1 MKTLHIFNIDH
12 DYALA
17 DGSHNYTPPIKIRKM
32 RNLYSL
38 FPALYAEKGD
48 MILHLDSDANNLPE
62 KDEDLNR
69 SLKVFKNLIDLKQ
82 LKLVTLQELHNVDF
96 SDTEI
101 APWGW
106 NHTLI
111 YKLLNNGT
119 PANTLPMQVYLDRIR
134 KLSHRSTSIIFFQ
147 KIMQHARQIKY
158 ALESETVLSAFKD
171 LEQPIEIHEVDELWQ
186 LRDKYGLLYLKAP
199 WSSSGRGVMYTKD
212 LTDDQISQWV
222 HGILKKQGS
231 VIVEKAYSR
240 KADFATEWALVNG
253 QPVFLG
259 FSTFETSPR
268 GKFKVN
274 KFGTLDQL
282 DYMPLELITHN
293 THYNDFEASVIL
305 SRVVEAQI
313 YAIKSVLSNSLQLP
327 NHILYLGIDMLIG
340 ENDLINPCVEINLR
354 STMGHVALMVS
365 EQISETTDLKL
376 KNELLKFVAHNGI
389 RLPEI

>member
-147 KIMQHARQIKY
+147 KIMQHGRQNKY
-158 ALESETVLSAFKD
+158 AL
-171 LEQPIEIHEVDELWQ
+171 
-186 LRDKYGLLYLKAP
+186 
-199 WSSSGRGVMYTKD
+199 
-212 LTDDQISQWV
+212 
-222 HGILKKQGS
+222 
-231 VIVEKAYSR
+231 
-240 KADFATEWALVNG
+240 
-253 QPVFLG
+253 
-259 FSTFETSPR
+259 
-268 GKFKVN
+268 
-274 KFGTLDQL
+274 
-282 DYMPLELITHN
+282 
-293 THYNDFEASVIL
+293 
-305 SRVVEAQI
+305 
-313 YAIKSVLSNSLQLP
+313 
-327 NHILYLGIDMLIG
+327 
-340 ENDLINPCVEINLR
+340 
-354 STMGHVALMVS
+354 
-365 EQISETTDLKL
+365 
-376 KNELLKFVAHNGI
+376 
-389 RLPEI
+389 

>member
-1 MKTLHIFNIDH
+1 MRTLHIYNIDH

-17 DGSHNYTPPIKIRKM
+17 NGSHNFTPPVKIRKM

-48 MILHLDSDANNLPE
+48 LILHLDSDANNLPD
-62 KDEDLNR
+62 KDVDINKSYNFFR
-69 SLKVFKNLIDLKQ
+69 NLIELKE
-82 LKLVTLQELHNVDF
+82 LRLVRLDELHQIDF

-111 YKLLNNGT
+111 YKLLNNGVPST
-119 PANTLPMQVYLDRIR
+119 ALPLTVYIDRIR
-134 KLSHRSTSIIFFQ
+134 KLSHRSTSMSFLKYILQF
-147 KIMQHARQIKY
+147 ARNIKY
-158 ALESETVLSAFKD
+158 AMESEIVINAFKD
-171 LEQPIEIHEVDELWQ
+171 ISSPREIHSVEELWSIKD
-186 LRDKYGLLYLKAP
+186 RFGLLYLKAP

-212 LTDDQISQWV
+212 LTDDQIAQWV
-222 HGILKKQGS
+222 HGIISKQGS
-231 VIVEKAYSR
+231 VIVEKAYKR

-274 KFGTLDQL
+274 RFGTLDQL
-282 DYMPLELITHN
+282 DYMPLELITEY
-293 THYNDFEASVIL
+293 TRFNDFEASVIL
-305 SRVVEAQI
+305 SRIIEAQI
-313 YAIKSVLSNSLQLP
+313 AAIKAILSNQLQLP

-340 ENDLINPCVEINLR
+340 EDDIINPCVEVNLR
-354 STMGHVALMVS
+354 TTMGHVALMVS
-365 EQISETTDLKL
+365 EQITDATDSSLKQ
-376 KNELLKFVAHNGI
+376 ELLKFVENNGL